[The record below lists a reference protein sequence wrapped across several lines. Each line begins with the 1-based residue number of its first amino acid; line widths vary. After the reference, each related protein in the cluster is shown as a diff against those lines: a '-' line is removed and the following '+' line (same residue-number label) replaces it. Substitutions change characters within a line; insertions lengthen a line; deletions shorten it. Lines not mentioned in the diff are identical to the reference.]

1 MIMIKK
7 SGADKRKGK
16 LNNAGFSLVEVLVA
30 MAVLAILSIPVLGSF
45 SNAARINHKARK
57 EENANTVASDIVEQ
71 FKSVSMS
78 RILEDYAGKYTES
91 SGKYIFRETKEG
103 TNGEEYTVV
112 TELDPGIYNSGDDS
126 DKNYNNNINSYV
138 NSVKNIVLREDLYS
152 HDIDAENYFKERY
165 TAGFDK
171 NKIEKTTNVIDEN
184 SKISDNKYIQDA
196 SDNAV
201 SQVKEEVLPEQARNI
216 AVNVVYVATA
226 LILFIVS
233 KIVLSIVISLAN
245 AIASLPILKQFNE
258 IGGFLYGLVRGAI
271 ISLVLILVIGT
282 IAKLNPNGSLS
293 KNVESTY
300 LLKEVYGSIVK
311 IK

>member
-1 MIMIKK
+1 MGIVIDIILVLIVALSAFLGYKK
-7 SGADKRKGK
+7 G
-16 LNNAGFSLVEVLVA
+16 LVELGA
-30 MAVLAILSIPVLGSF
+30 KLFAGIIAIVITLIIYKPVG
-45 SNAARINHKARK
+45 
-57 EENANTVASDIVEQ
+57 
-71 FKSVSMS
+71 
-78 RILEDYAGKYTES
+78 
-91 SGKYIFRETKEG
+91 
-103 TNGEEYTVV
+103 
-112 TELDPGIYNSGDDS
+112 
-126 DKNYNNNINSYV
+126 
-138 NSVKNIVLREDLYS
+138 NIVIKNTS
-152 HDIDAENYFKERY
+152 IDEKIEN
-165 TAGFDK
+165 T
-171 NKIEKTTNVIDEN
+171 ISEKTTNVIDEN

-226 LILFIVS
+226 LILFIIS

-245 AIASLPILKQFNE
+245 AVASLPILKQFNE
-258 IGGFLYGLVRGAI
+258 IGGLLYGLVRGAI

-300 LLKEVYGSIVK
+300 LLKEVYDNVVK

>member
-1 MIMIKK
+1 MGIVIDIILVLIVALSAFLGYKK
-7 SGADKRKGK
+7 G
-16 LNNAGFSLVEVLVA
+16 LVELGA
-30 MAVLAILSIPVLGSF
+30 KLFAGIIAIVITLIIYKPVG
-45 SNAARINHKARK
+45 
-57 EENANTVASDIVEQ
+57 
-71 FKSVSMS
+71 
-78 RILEDYAGKYTES
+78 
-91 SGKYIFRETKEG
+91 
-103 TNGEEYTVV
+103 
-112 TELDPGIYNSGDDS
+112 
-126 DKNYNNNINSYV
+126 
-138 NSVKNIVLREDLYS
+138 NIVIKNTS
-152 HDIDAENYFKERY
+152 IDEKIEN
-165 TAGFDK
+165 T
-171 NKIEKTTNVIDEN
+171 ILEKTTNVIDEN

-216 AVNVVYVATA
+216 AVNVVYGATA
-226 LILFIVS
+226 LILFIIS

-300 LLKEVYGSIVK
+300 LLKEVYDNVVK

>member
-1 MIMIKK
+1 MGIVIDIILVLIVALSAFLGYKK
-7 SGADKRKGK
+7 G
-16 LNNAGFSLVEVLVA
+16 LVELGA
-30 MAVLAILSIPVLGSF
+30 KLFAGIIAIVITLIIYKPVG
-45 SNAARINHKARK
+45 
-57 EENANTVASDIVEQ
+57 
-71 FKSVSMS
+71 
-78 RILEDYAGKYTES
+78 
-91 SGKYIFRETKEG
+91 
-103 TNGEEYTVV
+103 
-112 TELDPGIYNSGDDS
+112 
-126 DKNYNNNINSYV
+126 
-138 NSVKNIVLREDLYS
+138 NIVIKNTS
-152 HDIDAENYFKERY
+152 IDEKIEN
-165 TAGFDK
+165 T
-171 NKIEKTTNVIDEN
+171 ILEKTTNVIDEN

-226 LILFIVS
+226 LILFIIS

-245 AIASLPILKQFNE
+245 AVASLPILKQFNE

-271 ISLVLILVIGT
+271 ISFVLILVIGT

-300 LLKEVYGSIVK
+300 LLKEVYDNVVK

>member
-1 MIMIKK
+1 MGIVIDIILVLIVALSAFLGYKK
-7 SGADKRKGK
+7 G
-16 LNNAGFSLVEVLVA
+16 LVELGA
-30 MAVLAILSIPVLGSF
+30 KLFAGIIAIVITLIIYKPVG
-45 SNAARINHKARK
+45 
-57 EENANTVASDIVEQ
+57 
-71 FKSVSMS
+71 
-78 RILEDYAGKYTES
+78 
-91 SGKYIFRETKEG
+91 
-103 TNGEEYTVV
+103 
-112 TELDPGIYNSGDDS
+112 
-126 DKNYNNNINSYV
+126 
-138 NSVKNIVLREDLYS
+138 NIVIKNTS
-152 HDIDAENYFKERY
+152 IDEKIEN
-165 TAGFDK
+165 T
-171 NKIEKTTNVIDEN
+171 ILEKTTNVIDEN

-258 IGGFLYGLVRGAI
+258 VGGLLYGLVRGAI

-300 LLKEVYGSIVK
+300 LLKEVYSNIIKVK
-311 IK
+311 

>member
-1 MIMIKK
+1 MGIVIDIILVLIVALSAFLGYKK
-7 SGADKRKGK
+7 G
-16 LNNAGFSLVEVLVA
+16 LVELGA
-30 MAVLAILSIPVLGSF
+30 KLFAGIIAIVITLIIYKPVG
-45 SNAARINHKARK
+45 
-57 EENANTVASDIVEQ
+57 
-71 FKSVSMS
+71 
-78 RILEDYAGKYTES
+78 
-91 SGKYIFRETKEG
+91 
-103 TNGEEYTVV
+103 
-112 TELDPGIYNSGDDS
+112 
-126 DKNYNNNINSYV
+126 
-138 NSVKNIVLREDLYS
+138 NIVIKNTS
-152 HDIDAENYFKERY
+152 IDEKIEN
-165 TAGFDK
+165 T
-171 NKIEKTTNVIDEN
+171 ILEKTTNVIDEN

-258 IGGFLYGLVRGAI
+258 VGGLLYGLVRGAI

-300 LLKEVYGSIVK
+300 LLKEVYDNVVK

>member
-1 MIMIKK
+1 MGIVIDIILVLIVALSAFLGYKK
-7 SGADKRKGK
+7 G
-16 LNNAGFSLVEVLVA
+16 LVELGA
-30 MAVLAILSIPVLGSF
+30 KLFAGIIAIVITLIIYKPVG
-45 SNAARINHKARK
+45 
-57 EENANTVASDIVEQ
+57 
-71 FKSVSMS
+71 
-78 RILEDYAGKYTES
+78 
-91 SGKYIFRETKEG
+91 
-103 TNGEEYTVV
+103 
-112 TELDPGIYNSGDDS
+112 
-126 DKNYNNNINSYV
+126 
-138 NSVKNIVLREDLYS
+138 NIVIKNTS
-152 HDIDAENYFKERY
+152 IDEKIEN
-165 TAGFDK
+165 T
-171 NKIEKTTNVIDEN
+171 ILEKTTNVIDEN

-216 AVNVVYVATA
+216 AVNVVYGATA

-258 IGGFLYGLVRGAI
+258 IGGFLYGLVRGTI

-282 IAKLNPNGSLS
+282 VAKLNPNGSLS

-300 LLKEVYGSIVK
+300 LLKEVYDNVVK

>member
-1 MIMIKK
+1 MGIVIDIILVLIVAFSAFLGYKK
-7 SGADKRKGK
+7 G
-16 LNNAGFSLVEVLVA
+16 LVELGA
-30 MAVLAILSIPVLGSF
+30 KFFAGIIAIVITLIIYKPVG
-45 SNAARINHKARK
+45 
-57 EENANTVASDIVEQ
+57 
-71 FKSVSMS
+71 
-78 RILEDYAGKYTES
+78 
-91 SGKYIFRETKEG
+91 
-103 TNGEEYTVV
+103 
-112 TELDPGIYNSGDDS
+112 
-126 DKNYNNNINSYV
+126 
-138 NSVKNIVLREDLYS
+138 NIVIKNTS
-152 HDIDAENYFKERY
+152 IDEKIEN
-165 TAGFDK
+165 T
-171 NKIEKTTNVIDEN
+171 ILEKTTNVIDEN

-201 SQVKEEVLPEQARNI
+201 SQVKEEVIPEQARNI

-245 AIASLPILKQFNE
+245 AVASLPILKQFNE
-258 IGGFLYGLVRGAI
+258 IGGLLYGLVRGAI

-300 LLKEVYGSIVK
+300 LLKEVYDNVVK

>member
-1 MIMIKK
+1 MGIVIDIILVLIVALSAFLGYKK
-7 SGADKRKGK
+7 G
-16 LNNAGFSLVEVLVA
+16 LVELGA
-30 MAVLAILSIPVLGSF
+30 KLFAGIIAIVITLIIYKPVG
-45 SNAARINHKARK
+45 
-57 EENANTVASDIVEQ
+57 
-71 FKSVSMS
+71 
-78 RILEDYAGKYTES
+78 
-91 SGKYIFRETKEG
+91 
-103 TNGEEYTVV
+103 
-112 TELDPGIYNSGDDS
+112 
-126 DKNYNNNINSYV
+126 
-138 NSVKNIVLREDLYS
+138 NIVIKNTS
-152 HDIDAENYFKERY
+152 IDEKIEN
-165 TAGFDK
+165 T
-171 NKIEKTTNVIDEN
+171 ILEKTTNVIDEN

-245 AIASLPILKQFNE
+245 AVASLPILKQFNE
-258 IGGFLYGLVRGAI
+258 IGGLLYGLVRGAI

>member
-1 MIMIKK
+1 MGIVIDIILVLIVALSAFLGYKK
-7 SGADKRKGK
+7 G
-16 LNNAGFSLVEVLVA
+16 LVELGA
-30 MAVLAILSIPVLGSF
+30 KLFAGIIAIVITLIIYKPVG
-45 SNAARINHKARK
+45 
-57 EENANTVASDIVEQ
+57 
-71 FKSVSMS
+71 
-78 RILEDYAGKYTES
+78 
-91 SGKYIFRETKEG
+91 
-103 TNGEEYTVV
+103 
-112 TELDPGIYNSGDDS
+112 
-126 DKNYNNNINSYV
+126 
-138 NSVKNIVLREDLYS
+138 NIVIKNTS
-152 HDIDAENYFKERY
+152 IDEKIEN
-165 TAGFDK
+165 T
-171 NKIEKTTNVIDEN
+171 ILEKTTNVIDEN

-216 AVNVVYVATA
+216 AVNVVYGATA

-258 IGGFLYGLVRGAI
+258 VGGLLYGLVRGAI

-300 LLKEVYGSIVK
+300 LLKEVYDNVVK

>member
-1 MIMIKK
+1 MGIVIDIILVLIVALSAFLGYKK
-7 SGADKRKGK
+7 G
-16 LNNAGFSLVEVLVA
+16 LVELGA
-30 MAVLAILSIPVLGSF
+30 KLFAGIIAIVITLIIYKPVG
-45 SNAARINHKARK
+45 
-57 EENANTVASDIVEQ
+57 
-71 FKSVSMS
+71 
-78 RILEDYAGKYTES
+78 
-91 SGKYIFRETKEG
+91 
-103 TNGEEYTVV
+103 
-112 TELDPGIYNSGDDS
+112 
-126 DKNYNNNINSYV
+126 
-138 NSVKNIVLREDLYS
+138 NIVIKNTS
-152 HDIDAENYFKERY
+152 IDEKIEN
-165 TAGFDK
+165 T
-171 NKIEKTTNVIDEN
+171 ILEKTTNVIDGN

-245 AIASLPILKQFNE
+245 AVASLPILKQFNE
-258 IGGFLYGLVRGAI
+258 VGGFLYGLVRGAI

-300 LLKEVYGSIVK
+300 LLKEVYDNVVK